1 MTEYDN
7 ELKKFVLERRHIGR
21 SVNQIMRHY
30 GSYLGKQKN
39 ERSSKLLRLHRKNMK
54 VVGVCWDCSAN

>member
-7 ELKKFVLERRHIGR
+7 ELKKLVLERRHIGR

-54 VVGVCWDCSAN
+54 VRRLLRLFSK